1 MVVDDDGAAIGL
13 NQAEPVATDSILST
27 ATLPC
32 PAALRRRQRWCY
44 NVRMSRK
51 RRLAVVLL
59 LCTCVLLAALPL
71 AWLLGQP
78 DGGSRPVEGTLD
90 AAYVQAVRHDP
101 AHRAFYGRIYFALGD
116 VTASDQVHY
125 VVHRAAALL
134 ALLVGDRA
142 GAQDQENRAAQH
154 APG

>member
-1 MVVDDDGAAIGL
+1 MG
-13 NQAEPVATDSILST
+13 
-27 ATLPC
+27 
-32 PAALRRRQRWCY
+32 
-44 NVRMSRK
+44 
-51 RRLAVVLL
+51 LL
-59 LCTCVLLAALPL
+59 LCTAFLVVVLPL

-78 DGGSRPVEGTLD
+78 DGGSRPVEVTLD
-90 AAYVQAVRHDP
+90 AAYVQAVSHDP
-101 AHRAFYGRIYFALGD
+101 AHRALYARVYLALGD

-125 VVHRAAALL
+125 AVHRAAALL